1 MPLTKSVAPLATLC
15 VIVVTMAASTPVTST
30 SERLLDATAE
40 LLREGGV
47 DAVST
52 RAVASAAGTQ
62 PPILYRRFGD
72 KNGLLEA
79 ATLHVLQGYLTKKRA
94 LLKHSEDPVADLA
107 RLWDLFVAFGF
118 TQPECFC
125 WIYGHPRQGDAVSA
139 ASEAT
144 VSLLQNAIA
153 RVAAHG
159 KLRMSVERATAL
171 FHSCGVGF
179 VLTQLQLPRADR
191 DPDLSE
197 IACAAAVSNIVASTG
212 LKRVPSAI
220 SARAAALR
228 ESLRDSDDLPLT
240 SAEQDLLSEWLNRIS
255 DRRHR

>member
-1 MPLTKSVAPLATLC
+1 MAPSS
-15 VIVVTMAASTPVTST
+15 AATST
-30 SERLLDATAE
+30 SERLLDAAAE

-52 RAVASAAGTQ
+52 RAVAAAAGTQ

-79 ATLHVLQGYLTKKRA
+79 ATLHILQGYLTKKRA

-118 TQPECFC
+118 AQPDCFG
-125 WIYGHPRQGDAVSA
+125 WIYGHPRQGDSVATA
-139 ASEAT
+139 AAAT
-144 VSLLQNAIA
+144 VSVLQDAVA

-179 VLTQLQLPRADR
+179 VLTQLQVPIADR

-197 IACAAAVSNIVASTG
+197 IACKAALSNIVASTG
-212 LKRVPSAI
+212 LRRGRSAT

-228 ESLRDSDDLPLT
+228 EALRDGSDVPLT
-240 SAEQDLLSEWLNRIS
+240 LAEQQLLSEWLNRIS
-255 DRRHR
+255 DRQHR

>member
-1 MPLTKSVAPLATLC
+1 MLLR
-15 VIVVTMAASTPVTST
+15 VIVVNVVPSAAVTST
-30 SERLLDATAE
+30 TERLLDATAE

-52 RAVASAAGTQ
+52 RAVAAAAGTQ

-79 ATLHVLQGYLTKKRA
+79 ATLHILQGYLTKKRA
-94 LLKHSEDPVADLA
+94 LLKHSEDPVADLG
-107 RLWDLFVAFGF
+107 RLWDMIVAFGF
-118 TQPECFC
+118 AQPECFS

-139 ASEAT
+139 AAAAT
-144 VSLLQNAIA
+144 VTLLQDAVA
-153 RVAAHG
+153 RVAAYG

-179 VLTQLQLPRADR
+179 VLTQLQLPGAER

-197 IACAAAVSNIVASTG
+197 IACDAAISNIVASAG
-212 LKRVPSAI
+212 LKRVGSAT

-228 ESLRDSDDLPLT
+228 ESLRDDNDLPLT
-240 SAEQDLLSEWLNRIS
+240 AAEQQLLGEWLNRVS